1 MLKLL
6 FRVVRPG
13 MVWIRP
19 EYLLLGQPFWSVE
32 QENQYFALQR
42 RKGHGT
48 KGFSS
53 VLVATIDSVFDTRP
67 APYRIIYKYENDDVQ
82 IAIVIAVAIRKN
94 EILEHW
100 TWIEKNIMPTV
111 GSFSVERDVRAFVLC
126 KVESLV
132 HIEAESSTTEEL
144 DSLSTR
150 SVFHKFITLFSLPAD
165 EKLVNYYSCCYWKNR
180 FPNQGQLFLSVNF
193 LCFYSFVIGNEV
205 KIKLKWTD
213 ITKLDKVSTLLW
225 PQSLRVVTRQESY
238 EFSMFLNFEETFKL
252 ASQLANIAMKQLIE
266 EEGFC
271 EDTALLQKALSE
283 SERKRAQ
290 KTRASFLKRDLDARQ
305 RSESYR
311 CRFNLP
317 HSEKLDG
324 DIECRLFT
332 PYDRRHVI
340 GRLYLSAHFVCFASR
355 TERLVSIVIPIV
367 DVSSVEECVAA
378 YGENLTRGSGLLI
391 CLQNGST
398 VVFSWVPDRD
408 RVLAKI
414 TTFAE
419 RFRIQTAMKKMGRKE
434 SPVKLD
440 CLDYPLISKYPCGA
454 DTDEICKEKWGRL
467 FDEYGRGTTMYR
479 TVELHRLLLE
489 GVPIDLRGE
498 VWMICSGA
506 RAEMELHPGY
516 YEELLRKHE
525 SVYTIALDEIERDLY
540 RSLPEHPAFQDG
552 EGIDALRRI
561 LTAYSFRNP
570 NIGYCQAM
578 NIVSSVLLLY
588 VKEEEAFWLLVAICE
603 RLLPDYYNNKVV
615 GALVDQGVFSELVER
630 SLPNISAKLSEL
642 GLGDMV
648 ALSWFLTIF
657 LSAIKFD
664 AAVRILD
671 LFFYEGA
678 RLMFQVAMEMLREN
692 EAMICNSKD
701 DGETLMALSAYADC
715 IHEGSSQDG
724 GKISVGALLTASYR
738 DFGYSFTNEQIER
751 LRLKHRLKVV
761 QTLEDS
767 QMRSIIRS
775 VGKECKFTIEDLE
788 TLYNIVKEEHLLS
801 WRLRIGVTARCQAA
815 SLTERPKPDPCAQS
829 QYRLDYDLFY
839 EVMRRLLPWP
849 VTTNFVVRLFR
860 LLDVSDSGLLTFRD
874 LALTLSLLLL
884 GDATEKLAVIY
895 KCHIPPAFN
904 VADLDDIAS
913 MEDVRDGWLVVEGET
928 PEVAVDAMDMLDPP
942 SSTNTSVNSTP
953 SKCGDSSDIST
964 VTSAVVV
971 DNPKSSASSLL
982 DLIAARSCG
991 SDPSDSSQDQ
1001 IQVADEA
1008 SEESV
1013 SLIEDSIN
1021 KLRSLRATLVSPGA
1035 ANTRL
1040 EIKTLPPMNQVQF
1053 IQLWKTLYDMLNA
1066 NDMDQQLFHSLAVV
1080 GTLLFQLGETHREL
1094 RAKLEAEIA
1103 DAIKEDSDSSAEMP
1117 TLTESKQEDAE
1128 LSEQEDLCTA
1138 QRRRIA
1144 ETKTGVDENE
1154 WQINFEQILASLLS
1168 EVPLANYFERK
1179 YPLQGLVRRYRKTR
1193 FDSTRSSESNGSQ
1206 H

>member
-1 MLKLL
+1 MWLRSLLKK
-6 FRVVRPG
+6 
-13 MVWIRP
+13 
-19 EYLLLGQPFWSVE
+19 
-32 QENQYFALQR
+32 A
-42 RKGHGT
+42 
-48 KGFSS
+48 
-53 VLVATIDSVFDTRP
+53 
-67 APYRIIYKYENDDVQ
+67 
-82 IAIVIAVAIRKN
+82 
-94 EILEHW
+94 
-100 TWIEKNIMPTV
+100 
-111 GSFSVERDVRAFVLC
+111 SFG
-126 KVESLV
+126 
-132 HIEAESSTTEEL
+132 EL
-144 DSLSTR
+144 AKS
-150 SVFHKFITLFSLPAD
+150 
-165 EKLVNYYSCCYWKNR
+165 N
-180 FPNQGQLFLSVNF
+180 LFLRYGGYVY
-193 LCFYSFVIGNEV
+193 LKTITSF
-205 KIKLKWTD
+205 
-213 ITKLDKVSTLLW
+213 
-225 PQSLRVVTRQESY
+225 
-238 EFSMFLNFEETFKL
+238 
-252 ASQLANIAMKQLIE
+252 
-266 EEGFC
+266 
-271 EDTALLQKALSE
+271 
-283 SERKRAQ
+283 
-290 KTRASFLKRDLDARQ
+290 SFLKFTKNRLLW
-305 RSESYR
+305 R

-788 TLYNIVKEEHLLS
+788 TLYNIVKSWSLS
-801 WRLRIGVTARCQAA
+801 
-815 SLTERPKPDPCAQS
+815 
-829 QYRLDYDLFY
+829 YY
-839 EVMRRLLPWP
+839 
-849 VTTNFVVRLFR
+849 
-860 LLDVSDSGLLTFRD
+860 
-874 LALTLSLLLL
+874 
-884 GDATEKLAVIY
+884 
-895 KCHIPPAFN
+895 
-904 VADLDDIAS
+904 
-913 MEDVRDGWLVVEGET
+913 
-928 PEVAVDAMDMLDPP
+928 
-942 SSTNTSVNSTP
+942 
-953 SKCGDSSDIST
+953 
-964 VTSAVVV
+964 
-971 DNPKSSASSLL
+971 
-982 DLIAARSCG
+982 
-991 SDPSDSSQDQ
+991 
-1001 IQVADEA
+1001 
-1008 SEESV
+1008 
-1013 SLIEDSIN
+1013 
-1021 KLRSLRATLVSPGA
+1021 
-1035 ANTRL
+1035 
-1040 EIKTLPPMNQVQF
+1040 
-1053 IQLWKTLYDMLNA
+1053 
-1066 NDMDQQLFHSLAVV
+1066 
-1080 GTLLFQLGETHREL
+1080 
-1094 RAKLEAEIA
+1094 
-1103 DAIKEDSDSSAEMP
+1103 
-1117 TLTESKQEDAE
+1117 
-1128 LSEQEDLCTA
+1128 
-1138 QRRRIA
+1138 
-1144 ETKTGVDENE
+1144 
-1154 WQINFEQILASLLS
+1154 
-1168 EVPLANYFERK
+1168 
-1179 YPLQGLVRRYRKTR
+1179 
-1193 FDSTRSSESNGSQ
+1193 
-1206 H
+1206 